1 LFALVGSRV
10 IDYRRLNLIISS
22 GGKNSGVHVS
32 SRVRNLLIASQVTI
46 ASSIIFISCALFA
59 DAYDTLTLDRGY
71 DVSRVYNVY
80 LNYSAPDG
88 ATGEALQAAAI
99 EVREGL
105 RALPNVEGVSQS
117 HSPLQA
123 FISTVLTSSS
133 SDARYPVEL
142 KRIDHHYLGMLGS
155 KLLAGRGF
163 TAEEIKDANPVMLVS
178 KTFARQVGGE
188 EAAIGKRFT
197 RNQSVPHTVVG
208 VVEDV
213 VFPNQVMPVP
223 RVILPAAEAGLSFV
237 IKYQPG
243 QALGREEMVSFV
255 QRTNPRLGVFLY
267 DSLEAQQSQMLF
279 ARFVLAATT
288 LALIVIV
295 VLLATVGLYGI
306 ISYATQLRRIEI
318 GTRMAIGAKSRH
330 VIAMALRDYSGPV
343 LFGIAASLA
352 LVSALL
358 VAVQDFV
365 SGDMVSRLM
374 LVGLQSLL
382 LVLAF
387 SGFAVYGSVRG
398 YIRRPA
404 IYSLRVDT
412 E

>member
-1 LFALVGSRV
+1 
-10 IDYRRLNLIISS
+10 
-22 GGKNSGVHVS
+22 
-32 SRVRNLLIASQVTI
+32 
-46 ASSIIFISCALFA
+46 
-59 DAYDTLTLDRGY
+59 
-71 DVSRVYNVY
+71 
-80 LNYSAPDG
+80 
-88 ATGEALQAAAI
+88 
-99 EVREGL
+99 
-105 RALPNVEGVSQS
+105 
-117 HSPLQA
+117 
-123 FISTVLTSSS
+123 
-133 SDARYPVEL
+133 
-142 KRIDHHYLGMLGS
+142 
-155 KLLAGRGF
+155 
-163 TAEEIKDANPVMLVS
+163 
-178 KTFARQVGGE
+178 
-188 EAAIGKRFT
+188 
-197 RNQSVPHTVVG
+197 
-208 VVEDV
+208 
-213 VFPNQVMPVP
+213 
-223 RVILPAAEAGLSFV
+223 
-237 IKYQPG
+237 
-243 QALGREEMVSFV
+243 
-255 QRTNPRLGVFLY
+255 
-267 DSLEAQQSQMLF
+267 MLF